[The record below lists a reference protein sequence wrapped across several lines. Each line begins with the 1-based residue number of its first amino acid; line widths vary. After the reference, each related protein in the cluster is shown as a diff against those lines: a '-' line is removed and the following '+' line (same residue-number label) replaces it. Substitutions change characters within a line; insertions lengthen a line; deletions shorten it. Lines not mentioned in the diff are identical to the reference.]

1 MQFHSKTAL
10 AVLAVALSCTP
21 VFAQGEPPAPPAS
34 GPHADMGP
42 GHDGRQWRRG
52 KQARFAGHWGEDR
65 GGRRF
70 GGEHRRFELARLL
83 RNPDVRQ
90 KLGISAEQFNKI
102 QQQETDFRKTE
113 IRDRADV
120 QVKQL
125 ELRSLLSAEKPD
137 RAAIDAKLQ
146 DISNARLAMQKNA
159 IDSRLTMR
167 EAITPQQRQ
176 QLRQLMSERRGRGR
190 GPGPESHSGP
200 HGQGRGRSPQSNR
213 PPDPSGQPNPPR
225 NSSPESQ
232 S

>member
-10 AVLAVALSCTP
+10 AVLAVALSCSP
-21 VFAQGEPPAPPAS
+21 VFAQGDPPAPPAG
-34 GPHADMGP
+34 GPHGDMGP
-42 GHDGRQWRRG
+42 GHDGREWRRG
-52 KQARFAGHWGEDR
+52 KQARFAGRWGQDR

-70 GGEHRRFELARLL
+70 GGEHRGFELARLL
-83 RNPDVRQ
+83 RNPDIRQ
-90 KLGISAEQFNKI
+90 KLGISTEKFNTI

-159 IDSRLTMR
+159 IDFHLTMR
-167 EAITPQQRQ
+167 DAITPQQRQ
-176 QLRQLMSERRGRGR
+176 QLRQLMSDRRRR
-190 GPGPESHSGP
+190 GPGPDSHSGP
-200 HGQGRGRSPQSNR
+200 RGQGQGRSPQPNR
-213 PPDPSGQPNPPR
+213 PPNPSGQPDAPA